1 MSEIIEDLNELK
13 VYAVNGELIPFDGW
27 VAIMTNLPG
36 NEEPSLSISVPFL
49 VTSLAME
56 RPLVG
61 FNVLEEI
68 IQGQPE
74 RLICTLVK
82 LLCDAIS
89 VPVEKA
95 KAIVSFIQ
103 TVEPSTSQ
111 GRLRTGVNY
120 IVIPAG
126 QVTWVRCH
134 VPQTLNS
141 SDRLVLFEADESS
154 HQLVQLDLGT
164 GLFEIQTH
172 AKPYVTIPVGNN
184 TKHDVALPRK
194 TALGILQHIEGFVD
208 ADSPDKPT
216 STATVNSTP

>member
-36 NEEPSLSISVPFL
+36 NRVFPSFL

-103 TVEPSTSQ
+103 TVEPISLLTAAY
-111 GRLRTGVNY
+111 RV
-120 IVIPAG
+120 
-126 QVTWVRCH
+126 
-134 VPQTLNS
+134 
-141 SDRLVLFEADESS
+141 
-154 HQLVQLDLGT
+154 LGT
-164 GLFEIQTH
+164 LDTEIRLITS
-172 AKPYVTIPVGNN
+172 
-184 TKHDVALPRK
+184 LP
-194 TALGILQHIEGFVD
+194 AI
-208 ADSPDKPT
+208 
-216 STATVNSTP
+216 